1 MSIFYQFAGQGTM
14 ENEGSLSRC
23 GGFVLATLELNSF
36 PELYWVRDLE
46 SESEMAM
53 FPFRRLV

>member
-1 MSIFYQFAGQGTM
+1 M
-14 ENEGSLSRC
+14 ENIGSLSRC
-23 GGFVLATLELNSF
+23 DGFVLAKLELDSF
-36 PELYWVRDLE
+36 PVLYWVRDLE